1 VTTLGEDTFAPS
13 RRRPPRIVQSI
24 DELIVA
30 LLEIRTM
37 APAAYARMTLAQNGF
52 PVGGSGGG
60 SGISNPTAAT
70 ATALADGHQRDHGH
84 DALVELR
91 KALEKAQQG
100 VRGLHI
106 GVESWQPRRPSERDL
121 EDTDTITVE
130 CCVPCHGHRK
140 FAAFYIHSD
149 VKGNLPC
156 PMALCR
162 WHYDWVRKF
171 GTLPNSR
178 QVEDHHIRGKNR
190 VSA

>member
-1 VTTLGEDTFAPS
+1 
-13 RRRPPRIVQSI
+13 
-24 DELIVA
+24 
-30 LLEIRTM
+30 
-37 APAAYARMTLAQNGF
+37 
-52 PVGGSGGG
+52 
-60 SGISNPTAAT
+60 
-70 ATALADGHQRDHGH
+70 
-84 DALVELR
+84 
-91 KALEKAQQG
+91 
-100 VRGLHI
+100 
-106 GVESWQPRRPSERDL
+106 
-121 EDTDTITVE
+121 VE

>member
-1 VTTLGEDTFAPS
+1 
-13 RRRPPRIVQSI
+13 
-24 DELIVA
+24 
-30 LLEIRTM
+30 
-37 APAAYARMTLAQNGF
+37 
-52 PVGGSGGG
+52 
-60 SGISNPTAAT
+60 
-70 ATALADGHQRDHGH
+70 
-84 DALVELR
+84 
-91 KALEKAQQG
+91 
-100 VRGLHI
+100 LHI